1 MDDTTT
7 PALILYGL
15 LIIGIAFTYY
25 NNKEDLTK
33 KELTKV
39 FILSLYGPIIF
50 NWGFNIPN
58 KPEIPIIPVII
69 GVYLISL
76 LGGLLIVTNSWS
88 DRYKVGIKYNLI
100 ALSVIFL
107 LGLFPKIGLEN
118 ISAGLLVYSPI
129 IIVVG
134 FLFWLFKK

>member
-1 MDDTTT
+1 MDNTT
-7 PALILYGL
+7 PALILFGIS
-15 LIIGIAFTYY
+15 LILIAFFYY
-25 NNKEDLTK
+25 TNKESLTK

-50 NWGFNIPN
+50 NWAFNIPA
-58 KPEIPIIPVII
+58 KPELSDIPFFL
-69 GVYLISL
+69 GLYLFNL
-76 LGGLLIVTNSWS
+76 LGCLVIVINSWS

-107 LGLFPKIGLEN
+107 LGLFPKIGLEK
-118 ISAGLLVYSPI
+118 ISSALLLFSPVI
-129 IIVVG
+129 ITAG